1 MFALVVVS
9 LSNCTKAEDVILLN
23 KQSTKEMQTAIVG
36 SWLNIEKGVEM
47 TMHDGHICT
56 NSDNNADDKTT
67 IAIKWANTA
76 SDEKRHFE
84 QNGDYN
90 SYVKTTLRCQGT
102 YKIAGFGGLH
112 LNTTC
117 QNWSEKIVEVSSTL
131 LIIKEG
137 DSYFKYRKTN

>member
-1 MFALVVVS
+1 MKNNSIYLISMYALLAVS
-9 LSNCTKAEDVILLN
+9 LYNCAKTEDVTLLK

-36 SWLNIEKGVEM
+36 SWLNIQKGVEV

-84 QNGDYN
+84 QN
-90 SYVKTTLRCQGT
+90 
-102 YKIAGFGGLH
+102 LH
-112 LNTTC
+112 LPL
-117 QNWSEKIVEVSSTL
+117 S
-131 LIIKEG
+131 
-137 DSYFKYRKTN
+137 R